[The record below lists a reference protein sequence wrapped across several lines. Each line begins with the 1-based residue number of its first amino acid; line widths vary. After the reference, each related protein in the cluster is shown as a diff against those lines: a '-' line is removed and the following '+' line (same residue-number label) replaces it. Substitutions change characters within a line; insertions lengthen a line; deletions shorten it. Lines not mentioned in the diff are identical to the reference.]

1 MNDSQKAAY
10 QQKVVKEESK
20 PQENQKKIKCNLFEA
35 PTKENPYV
43 DYNFLDS
50 LFKVITQNDY
60 RSLYAQSS
68 QGIMKTVF
76 QNWKSFFASLK
87 EYKENPSKYKA
98 RPRIPRYSRAS
109 EKEVLFTNQDCVIKE
124 NKI

>member
-87 EYKENPSKYKA
+87 EYKETRQNTK
-98 RPRIPRYSRAS
+98 
-109 EKEVLFTNQDCVIKE
+109 QDREFLDIVVHLKKKCYLRT
-124 NKI
+124 KIVS